1 MPLPQFETSSLCLP
15 PSLPSSLPPPRWM
28 AQLRAT
34 HDDIMRASPLTDD
47 GRTSELIGVLLAK
60 IIAPRVIWLNGRRQN
75 ASVVRQRCTIYC
87 PLERTEM
94 PGFRLGN
101 YQMPCR
107 DTRDRRERCPLCF
120 ASASTEIAKNIS
132 FRSEELVKN
141 LMLISP
147 FGCAVSTVM
156 SRRHFSLRNASW
168 NTTTSPDPPAPPK
181 KTESGEAEPKEN
193 GGKWIGVYRLLW
205 ARATGPLARP
215 LSSLLLFYLSVSPLP
230 LLFYRSAPVASIAS
244 HNGIRPGRRWERRRH
259 ISGRRRWGMAA
270 ACRQQ
275 QQTTYRVPKWASASA
290 SLLLPASRPLCL
302 PREFDSSRRK

>member
-1 MPLPQFETSSLCLP
+1 
-15 PSLPSSLPPPRWM
+15 
-28 AQLRAT
+28 
-34 HDDIMRASPLTDD
+34 
-47 GRTSELIGVLLAK
+47 
-60 IIAPRVIWLNGRRQN
+60 
-75 ASVVRQRCTIYC
+75 
-87 PLERTEM
+87 M

-244 HNGIRPGRRWERRRH
+244 HNGIRPGRRWERRR
-259 ISGRRRWGMAA
+259 GGVRRSAA
-270 ACRQQ
+270 AAAAPAHQWSSAVGHGSSLQ
-275 QQTTYRVPKWASASA
+275 ATTANHIPRAQMGLGLSAPCVASH
-290 SLLLPASRPLCL
+290 PLCL
-302 PREFDSSRRK
+302 PREFDSSR